1 MTDNVWL
8 TKRNIRGVVSAEAGA
23 ANRNTMGIAFA
34 SREIVRSSSRCYF
47 ERSRR

>member
-1 MTDNVWL
+1 MSKGDVA
-8 TKRNIRGVVSAEAGA
+8 GVISAEAGA

-34 SREIVRSSSRCYF
+34 SREIIRSSSRCHF